1 MFAMPVDLPH
11 QVIERDASVFLA
23 KSSSKKPDNKAK
35 RTPQGEAERQFLVQ
49 ECNMIER
56 NCRTVYLSDGGAS
69 SSIKHAMVLFERQ
82 VLNKTRSSFFLDISV
97 HQYFLKSP
105 AFLHLLPN

>member
-1 MFAMPVDLPH
+1 MFAIPVDLPH

-35 RTPQGEAERQFLVQ
+35 IITQEWAERRFLVQ

-56 NCRTVYLSDGGAS
+56 NCRSASLSHGGAS
-69 SSIKHAMVLFERQ
+69 SSLKHAIEYEVSRYL
-82 VLNKTRSSFFLDISV
+82 LYTRSPIALE
-97 HQYFLKSP
+97 
-105 AFLHLLPN
+105 LLAEIEASKYRFPIQS